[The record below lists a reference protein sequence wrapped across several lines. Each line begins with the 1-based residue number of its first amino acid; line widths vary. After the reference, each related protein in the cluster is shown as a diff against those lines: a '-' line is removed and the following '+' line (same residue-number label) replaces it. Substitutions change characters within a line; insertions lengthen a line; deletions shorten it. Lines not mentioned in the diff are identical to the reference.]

1 MSILLIFLLVVA
13 GACLT
18 WLGSKLSYMSI
29 QASRSIASSSAP
41 GELTRQD
48 KIELL
53 AMHMAGFLVV
63 LGILLLLFYLLTK
76 GRQNAKAYQFYAL
89 IIQILFVIVFF
100 IINYAYLFV
109 DYPAHLDFGFPF
121 LTTHSENIE

>member
-13 GACLT
+13 GAFLT

-41 GELTRQD
+41 GELTQQD

-53 AMHMAGFLVV
+53 AVHMAGFLVV
-63 LGILLLLFYLLTK
+63 FGILLLLYYLLTK
-76 GRQNAKAYQFYAL
+76 GRQNAKIYNIYAL
-89 IIQILFVIVFF
+89 IVQLLFVIVFF

-109 DYPAHLDFGFPF
+109 DYPSNLDSGFPF

>member
-41 GELTRQD
+41 GELTQQD

-63 LGILLLLFYLLTK
+63 SGILLLLFYLLTK
-76 GRQNAKAYQFYAL
+76 GRQNAKTYHIYAV
-89 IIQILFVIVFF
+89 IIQLLFAIVFF
-100 IINYAYLFV
+100 IINYTYLFV
-109 DYPAHLDFGFPF
+109 DFPSHLDSGFPF

>member
-1 MSILLIFLLVVA
+1 
-13 GACLT
+13 
-18 WLGSKLSYMSI
+18 MSI

-63 LGILLLLFYLLTK
+63 VGILLLLFYLLTK
-76 GRQNAKAYQFYAL
+76 GRQNAKAYHIYAL
-89 IIQILFVIVFF
+89 IIQILLIIVFF

-109 DYPAHLDFGFPF
+109 DYPSYLDSGFPF
-121 LTTHSENIE
+121 

>member
-1 MSILLIFLLVVA
+1 
-13 GACLT
+13 
-18 WLGSKLSYMSI
+18 MSI

-76 GRQNAKAYQFYAL
+76 GRQNAKIYHIYAL
-89 IIQILFVIVFF
+89 IIQILLVIVFF
-100 IINYAYLFV
+100 IINYIYLFV
-109 DYPAHLDFGFPF
+109 DYPSNLDSGFPF

>member
-1 MSILLIFLLVVA
+1 LLILLFLLVVA

-53 AMHMAGFLVV
+53 AVHMAGFLVV

-76 GRQNAKAYQFYAL
+76 GRQNAKVYRICAL
-89 IIQILFVIVFF
+89 IIQILFVIGFF
-100 IINYAYLFV
+100 IINYTYLFV
-109 DYPAHLDFGFPF
+109 DYPAHLDSGFPF

>member
-1 MSILLIFLLVVA
+1 MLILLFLLVVV

-41 GELTRQD
+41 GELTQQD

-63 LGILLLLFYLLTK
+63 SGILLLLFYLLTK
-76 GRQNAKAYQFYAL
+76 GRQNAKAYRICAL
-89 IIQILFVIVFF
+89 IIQILLVIVFF

-109 DYPAHLDFGFPF
+109 DYPAYLDSGFPF
-121 LTTHSENIE
+121 

>member
-1 MSILLIFLLVVA
+1 MLILLFLLVIA
-13 GACLT
+13 GAFLT

-41 GELTRQD
+41 GELTQQD

-53 AMHMAGFLVV
+53 AVHMAGFLVV
-63 LGILLLLFYLLTK
+63 FGILLLLYYLLTK
-76 GRQNAKAYQFYAL
+76 GRQNAKIYNIYAL
-89 IIQILFVIVFF
+89 IVQLLFVIVFF

-109 DYPAHLDFGFPF
+109 DYPSNLDSGFPF

>member
-13 GACLT
+13 GAFLT

-41 GELTRQD
+41 GELTQQD

-53 AMHMAGFLVV
+53 AVHMAGFLVV
-63 LGILLLLFYLLTK
+63 FGILLLLYYLLTK
-76 GRQNAKAYQFYAL
+76 GRQNAKIYNIYAL
-89 IIQILFVIVFF
+89 IVQLLFVTVFF

-109 DYPAHLDFGFPF
+109 DYPSNLDSGFPF